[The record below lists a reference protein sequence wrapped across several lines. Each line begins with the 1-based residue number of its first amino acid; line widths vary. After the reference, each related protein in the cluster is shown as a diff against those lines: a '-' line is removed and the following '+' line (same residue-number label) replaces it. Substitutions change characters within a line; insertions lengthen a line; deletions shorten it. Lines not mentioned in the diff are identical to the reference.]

1 MDELKSCPFCGGE
14 AETHE
19 IIDGWIVSCSSD
31 QNVLDGFTHM
41 AHAYGGTEAKAIAE
55 WNTRAER
62 TCMFVSSRGPDYPPS
77 CSACG
82 YELDLYECLW
92 FEGGTYGY
100 AGNYCPNCGAKVVD
114 E

>member
-1 MDELKSCPFCGGE
+1 MEELKPCPFCGGE

-19 IIDGWIVSCSSD
+19 TTDGWIVACSSD

-62 TCMFVSSRGPDYPPS
+62 TCTFKPFKNQTSEDV
-77 CSACG
+77 
-82 YELDLYECLW
+82 
-92 FEGGTYGY
+92 FEGVCSVCSSYMHSEML
-100 AGNYCPNCGAKVVD
+100 YCPNCGSKVVD
-114 E
+114 G